1 MFPLAFDTLA
11 ATFWMAIAVLAA
23 GVGLIALV
31 ILKDTDEAKSK
42 QVFTAVGVLFGLLAA
57 GGIGGIFANK
67 VAEDAATTAVKEAG
81 TTTSKEISKAVSGQ
95 VAEATKSAEEAT
107 AQAEKATEAVETATE
122 KVEESSTQ
130 GAGGAGGGG

>member
-1 MFPLAFDTLA
+1 MFPVAIDTLN
-11 ATFWMAIAVLAA
+11 ATFYLALAILVA

-31 ILKDTDEAKSK
+31 IFLKTDPENAK

-57 GGIGGIFANK
+57 GGVGGIFANK
-67 VAEDAATTAVKEAG
+67 VAENAATTAVKEAG
-81 TTTSKEISKAVSGQ
+81 NTASKEISKEVGGQ

-122 KVEESSTQ
+122 AVEQSSTQ
-130 GAGGAGGGG
+130 GTGGAGR